1 MLRTLQRALLI
12 AVAGAALGLA
22 VNTVSPRHIPIVAP
36 PKAAPQPSD
45 FVPLAEARQFW
56 QSGTAFFLDARAPAD
71 YKAGH
76 IAGAYN
82 LPAEEFDGRYPE
94 TATMLTPESVIVT
107 YCDGMECDLSHH
119 LTERLR
125 ELGYQNVHILQNGW
139 TAWRQAGWTTATGA
153 KP

>member
-22 VNTVSPRHIPIVAP
+22 VNTGSPRRIPVIAP
-36 PKAAPQPSD
+36 PKTAPQPAD
-45 FVPLAEARQFW
+45 FVPLADARQLW
-56 QSGTAFFLDARAPAD
+56 QGGAAFFLDARAPAD

-82 LPAEEFDGRYPE
+82 LPAEDFDARYPE
-94 TATMLTPESVIVT
+94 TATMLTPETVIVT
-107 YCDGMECDLSHH
+107 YCDGLECDLSHH
-119 LTERLR
+119 LTDRLR
-125 ELGYQNVHILQNGW
+125 ELGYRNVRILQNGW
-139 TAWRQAGWTTATGA
+139 TAWRQAGLTTATGA